1 VAVAAVS
8 LWGCGAGIAFR
19 RGEEAIRR
27 SDPDAAVV
35 HYREALQADPDRPEF
50 KIALE
55 RAMLQASQVHF
66 AAAKAAEEK
75 GDLDVAVR
83 EYRRASEYDPT
94 NRQVAAKVVELDQI
108 IRDRIESSRPKPAV
122 QQMRE
127 RARGQEPVLNPAS
140 KEPLDIRFTNASVR
154 DILNFVGSTTGINV
168 AFSSDYRDPPA
179 YTVQLAGVTLEE
191 SLQQVLSANNL
202 FYKILNSR
210 TIMVIPDNAQN
221 RAKHE
226 EQVVRTFFLSHAD
239 ATEVAQL
246 LNTVLRVPGVAVIP
260 TIAPNKTRNTITVRG
275 TAAMVS
281 IMERVVEANDRPSA
295 EVLLDVSIMEVNRTR
310 AKQYGIDLGAYSIS
324 GIFSPEVAPTV
335 GSGGGISVPP
345 FNANTISAGISAAD
359 FYLTL
364 PTAIARFLESD
375 TRTKLVAKPQLRGQ
389 EGQKITLNLGDE
401 IPVPQTTFGSL
412 GGAGSVGTVPVSSF
426 NYKNVGVNVIM
437 TPRVTFDGDIVLE
450 LSVESSTLGADIDI
464 AGQNL
469 PSFGSRKIE
478 TKIRLRDGESTLLAG
493 LLREDE
499 RRFRRGPLGLMNLP
513 VFRSLFSHNDT
524 SLGQTDI
531 VMLITPHVVRTH
543 ELRQQDV
550 NPIHIGTQ
558 QHLGLGGPPPLIA
571 PQPAGAAEPQPPGPL
586 ASPRPTQQAPP
597 RPITGTSQ
605 PGPVPGTM
613 PAPGVV
619 PQLPPPQAPTTPP
632 PPEPAP
638 PLPDQAPVPQAQAGQ
653 PGTQAP
659 AAQPAPQGDAGA
671 GRVIVTPPGTE
682 LSLTGGPYTVPVSL
696 SNVPRVSAVSVSV
709 VFDPSLVRVRSV
721 QEGSFMR
728 QGGVTATFTRE
739 IDNNVGRVDI
749 SFARGQDPVGASGTG
764 LLAALQVEPLAA
776 GTVTFTVSG
785 AGSGPAGSAV
795 TLGSTPVTVTVR

>member
-1 VAVAAVS
+1 VVIAAVS
-8 LWGCGAGIAFR
+8 LWGCTASMAFR
-19 RGEEAIRR
+19 RGEEATRR

-66 AAAKAAEEK
+66 TAAKLAEEK
-75 GDLDVAVR
+75 GDLDVALR

-94 NRQVAAKVVELDQI
+94 NRQVAAKVADLDRT
-108 IRDRIESSRPKPAV
+108 IRDRIEASRPVPPV

-127 RARGQEPVLNPAS
+127 RARGQDPVLNPAS
-140 KEPLDIRFTNASVR
+140 KDPLDIRFTNASVR
-154 DILNFVGSTTGINV
+154 DILNFVGSTTGINI

-191 SLQQVLSANNL
+191 ALQQVLSANNL

-310 AKQYGIDLGAYSIS
+310 AKQYGIDLGAYSIT
-324 GIFSPEVAPTV
+324 GIFSPEVAPSIAT
-335 GSGGGISVPP
+335 GGGVSVPL

-558 QHLGLGGPPPLIA
+558 QNLGLGGAPPLIA
-571 PQPAGAAEPQPPGPL
+571 PQPAGVAAEPQPPGPL
-586 ASPRPTQQAPP
+586 ASPRPTQQAP

-619 PQLPPPQAPTTPP
+619 PPQPQAPPTQPP
-632 PPEPAP
+632 AAEPVP
-638 PLPDQAPVPQAQAGQ
+638 PLPEQAAVPQPQAGQ
-653 PGTQAP
+653 PGAQAP
-659 AAQPAPQGDAGA
+659 SSPPAPQADAGS
-671 GRVIVTPPGTE
+671 GRVIITPPGSE
-682 LSLTGGPYTVPVSL
+682 LNLTGGPYTVPVSL
-696 SNVPRVSAVSVSV
+696 SNAPRVSAVSVSV

-739 IDNNVGRVDI
+739 IDNNAGRVDI

-776 GTVTFTVSG
+776 GSVTFTVSG

-795 TLGSTPVTVTVR
+795 TLASTPVTVTVR